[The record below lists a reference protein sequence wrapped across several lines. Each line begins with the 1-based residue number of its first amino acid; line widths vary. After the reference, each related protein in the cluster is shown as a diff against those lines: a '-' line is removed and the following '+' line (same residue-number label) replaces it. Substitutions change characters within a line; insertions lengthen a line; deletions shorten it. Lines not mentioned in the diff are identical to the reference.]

1 VVVYGLDGNGALD
14 KCQLTV
20 DTDQLTRML
29 ETVLPSRRPHF
40 VDTGS
45 STGVEYRIR
54 YRVIK
59 AKKSDV
65 DAVTSA
71 LADALS
77 LVSMQPLGFVT
88 HTIDISTVVHIF
100 SRQAVQYADGVRD
113 RLTVLVINP
122 DKRSLIGLPT
132 GPVNQ
137 PYNSMLKSCDA
148 GFNYTYKAGNEVG
161 LSCSWLGSGSYVV
174 IDLSAGPCEYGP
186 LHGKGAVSADTLP
199 SLMRLLNKPHLK
211 EMCKLDHSCLGK
223 LQLQLIKPVVLGLL
237 CSSITSAI
245 EHVLIPD
252 VAFEEPAF
260 ARRVLVSILMF
271 REKQNSKYSSLDD
284 FNINADVIKKEMKK
298 MLLGGQELVMTSGIH
313 NLHDHPLISV
323 ALRKALKEVTASNLC
338 FQRNCSNVQ
347 RFLSSSDLLKQL
359 QHTHDLLAEGLLT
372 EHRDFLLP
380 QYLEDITGGLGS
392 LLHDSV
398 PIDVRNKL
406 EMRWRRLTLQ
416 GARIVPVY
424 IFDMSVL
431 GGDVLFDQES
441 SVSWNSSA
449 VLVLNSKDRMSST
462 NLPYFSTCG
471 IVSDSNKATQ
481 HIVAGLAGA
490 LGSIVPPHIRFSHI
504 HNKKEADYLWAV
516 GFHPFS
522 LFSGTHELSWHFSQV
537 ALRNSVLSQ
546 MQSVFAILNETDN
559 EIQEFSSEH
568 LHPVHDDEA
577 DHHLDT
583 GAKVQTTVLE
593 LKTRLSEL
601 KLKVESFLNNV
612 KLNRLSTALDDILPL
627 VTESSHLQ
635 LQCHQ
640 ELSEARTLLSC
651 CHKMY
656 YASRVSWKEVAG
668 VPLALA
674 GVILLMMWFVS
685 ACLN

>member
-1 VVVYGLDGNGALD
+1 
-14 KCQLTV
+14 
-20 DTDQLTRML
+20 
-29 ETVLPSRRPHF
+29 
-40 VDTGS
+40 
-45 STGVEYRIR
+45 
-54 YRVIK
+54 
-59 AKKSDV
+59 
-65 DAVTSA
+65 
-71 LADALS
+71 
-77 LVSMQPLGFVT
+77 
-88 HTIDISTVVHIF
+88 
-100 SRQAVQYADGVRD
+100 
-113 RLTVLVINP
+113 
-122 DKRSLIGLPT
+122 
-132 GPVNQ
+132 
-137 PYNSMLKSCDA
+137 
-148 GFNYTYKAGNEVG
+148 
-161 LSCSWLGSGSYVV
+161 
-174 IDLSAGPCEYGP
+174 
-186 LHGKGAVSADTLP
+186 
-199 SLMRLLNKPHLK
+199 
-211 EMCKLDHSCLGK
+211 
-223 LQLQLIKPVVLGLL
+223 LL

-471 IVSDSNKATQ
+471 IVSDSNKGRT
-481 HIVAGLAGA
+481 
-490 LGSIVPPHIRFSHI
+490 
-504 HNKKEADYLWAV
+504 K
-516 GFHPFS
+516 
-522 LFSGTHELSWHFSQV
+522 SG
-537 ALRNSVLSQ
+537 
-546 MQSVFAILNETDN
+546 
-559 EIQEFSSEH
+559 
-568 LHPVHDDEA
+568 
-577 DHHLDT
+577 
-583 GAKVQTTVLE
+583 
-593 LKTRLSEL
+593 
-601 KLKVESFLNNV
+601 
-612 KLNRLSTALDDILPL
+612 
-627 VTESSHLQ
+627 
-635 LQCHQ
+635 
-640 ELSEARTLLSC
+640 
-651 CHKMY
+651 
-656 YASRVSWKEVAG
+656 
-668 VPLALA
+668 
-674 GVILLMMWFVS
+674 
-685 ACLN
+685 